1 MGMNHDYQGGKK
13 KLYKAGKMWL
23 AAGLVATLG
32 VSSVPVAY
40 ADDASTSSPTV
51 TQTEEGSSELNGP
64 TYTLTRGATA
74 TENGTLYTATPDD
87 PGKPGEHVDPNDTES
102 PIWPDGTD
110 RASLTKD
117 IHSVIHYVYK
127 SGPKAGQTAAT
138 DHTDKVTFNRTAS
151 FEVADE
157 EPTQQGTVTVYYK
170 DVDTG
175 ETLAAPDTLTGDIG
189 ASFSALNNSKYS
201 DLINQGYY
209 LDNVAFY
216 DGNTTVTSYVENQTG
231 TFSSADQTVTYYFY
245 KMGSSETVQG
255 YSAPAPFAQPMALNA
270 TIQPL
275 AATVSPLTYT
285 DWVALNDDNTFD
297 AVNSPVIAGY
307 TADVKTVPAVTDMTV
322 DSPDF
327 ETTVYYTP
335 NKQAANVTYI
345 DDTTGKEL
353 AKDAFEGLSN
363 EKMAY
368 TTADRIADYESQGY
382 KLVSDDYPTDATYD
396 HDDTSDQAF
405 VVHLTKAETPTSETP
420 SEPAAPG
427 SETPTTPVTP
437 ASETPA
443 PQNSS
448 EPATMTNAVTEPVG
462 GVLPYTATSSVTPTV
477 AGVLP
482 YTATT
487 QPTVSGVLPYT
498 AAEKQTK
505 PWVAIGVGVA
515 TAISLFAIGT
525 FIANK
530 RRQ

>member
-127 SGPKAGQTAAT
+127 SGPKAGKTAAT
-138 DHTDKVTFNRTAS
+138 DHNDKVTFNRTAS
-151 FEVADE
+151 FEVANED
-157 EPTQQGTVTVYYK
+157 PVKQGTVTVFFK
-170 DVDTG
+170 
-175 ETLAAPDTLTGDIG
+175 
-189 ASFSALNNSKYS
+189 
-201 DLINQGYY
+201 DLINGDVISSSVVLSGNVGESYDAEASRASAEPSLISQGYT
-209 LDNVAFY
+209 Y
-216 DGNTTVTSYVENQTG
+216 DSVDGPTSG
-231 TFSSADQTVTYYFY
+231 TFVDGKLEVTYWYY
-245 KMGSSETVQG
+245 QPEGGNNNAM
-255 YSAPAPFAQPMALNA
+255 YSAPMPFAQPMALNA

-353 AKDAFEGLSN
+353 AKDAFEGLSD

-482 YTATT
+482 HTATT

-498 AAEKQTK
+498 TAEKQTK

>member
-13 KLYKAGKMWL
+13 KLYKSGKMWL

-40 ADDASTSSPTV
+40 SAETDNANPKV
-51 TQTEEGSSELNGP
+51 AQTEEGASELSGS

-74 TENGTLYTATPDD
+74 TENGTLYTATPDE
-87 PGKPGEHVDPNDTES
+87 PGQPGEHVDPNDTES

-117 IHSVIHYVYK
+117 IHGVIHYVYK

-138 DHTDKVTFNRTAS
+138 DHNDKVTFNRTAS
-151 FEVADE
+151 FEVAAE
-157 EPTQQGTVTVYYK
+157 EPAQQGTVVINFLDGVTANPVASTVTISGNVGDAYNT
-170 DVDTG
+170 DDTR
-175 ETLAAPDTLTGDIG
+175 
-189 ASFSALNNSKYS
+189 ASTEPSLLS
-201 DLINQGYY
+201 QGYI
-209 LDNVAFY
+209 Y
-216 DGNTTVTSYVENQTG
+216 DGVDGDATSGSFVDGQLVVNYWYYMPSSGTGNQT
-231 TFSSADQTVTYYFY
+231 F
-245 KMGSSETVQG
+245 
-255 YSAPAPFAQPMALNA
+255 SAPAPFTQPMALNT

-275 AATVSPLTYT
+275 SATVSPLTYT
-285 DWVALNDDNTFD
+285 DWVALNDDNAFD
-297 AVNSPVIAGY
+297 AVNSPVIQGY

-335 NKQAANVTYI
+335 NKQVANVTYI

-353 AKDAFEGLSN
+353 AKDAFEGLSD

-405 VVHLTKAETPTSETP
+405 VVHLTKEETPTSATP
-420 SEPAAPG
+420 SEPATPG

-487 QPTVSGVLPYT
+487 QPTMSGVLPYT

-505 PWVAIGVGVA
+505 PWVAVGIGVA
-515 TAISLFAIGT
+515 TALSLFAIGT
-525 FIANK
+525 LIANK

>member
-1 MGMNHDYQGGKK
+1 MNHDYQGGKK
-13 KLYKAGKMWL
+13 KLYKSGKMWL
-23 AAGLVATLG
+23 AVGLVATLG

-40 ADDASTSSPTV
+40 SAETDNANPTV
-51 TQTEEGSSELNGP
+51 AQTEEGASELSGS

-74 TENGTLYTATPDD
+74 TENGTLYTATPDE
-87 PGKPGEHVDPNDTES
+87 PGQPGEHVDPNDTES

-117 IHSVIHYVYK
+117 IHGVIHYVYK

-138 DHTDKVTFNRTAS
+138 DHNDKVTFNRTAS
-151 FEVADE
+151 FEVANE
-157 EPTQQGTVTVYYK
+157 EPVQQGTVVVHYK

-175 ETLAAPDTLTGDIG
+175 QIIGADLTLTGDVG
-189 ASFSALNNSKYS
+189 ASYNVPNESQYNQTVENLTE
-201 DLINQGYY
+201 QGYEF
-209 LDNVAFY
+209 DSV
-216 DGNTTVTSYVENQTG
+216 DGEPDGEYIDG
-231 TFSSADQTVTYYFY
+231 TKEITYYFY
-245 KMGSSETVQG
+245 MSGINPGTQT
-255 YSAPAPFAQPMALNA
+255 YAAATPFAQPLVLNA
-270 TIQPL
+270 AIQPL
-275 AATVSPLTYT
+275 SATVSPLTYT
-285 DWVALNDDNTFD
+285 DWVALNDDNAFD
-297 AVNSPVIAGY
+297 AVNSPVIQGY

-353 AKDAFEGLSN
+353 AKDAFEGLSD

-405 VVHLTKAETPTSETP
+405 VVHLTKEETPTSATP
-420 SEPAAPG
+420 SEPATPG
-427 SETPTTPVTP
+427 SETPTTPVTS

-448 EPATMTNAVTEPVG
+448 EPATMTNSVTEPVG
-462 GVLPYTATSSVTPTV
+462 GVLPYTATSSVTLTV

-487 QPTVSGVLPYT
+487 QPTMSGVLPYT

-505 PWVAIGVGVA
+505 PWVAIGIGAA
-515 TAISLFAIGT
+515 TALSLFAIGT
-525 FIANK
+525 LIANK